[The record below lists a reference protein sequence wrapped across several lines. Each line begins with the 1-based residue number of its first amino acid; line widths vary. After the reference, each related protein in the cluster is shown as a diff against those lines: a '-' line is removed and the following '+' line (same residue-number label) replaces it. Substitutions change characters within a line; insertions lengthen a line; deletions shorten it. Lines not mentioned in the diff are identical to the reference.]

1 MTKIDIH
8 VHTTASSCSI
18 FRPEELVKNA
28 VTMKVPVVVTTNHHN
43 SFGDADYLNRH
54 LGSHGIKYFAGLEM
68 TCEWGDFLIFGENLR
83 EFNGYTGKFPVNL
96 LPRKDIAVIWAH
108 PYRFYTY
115 PEIER
120 IKYYAAPFIDAVEAI
135 NGNCLRSCPEANLQA
150 EKLGQELG
158 KPLVAGSDAH
168 SEKMFFMTGTFF
180 DDPINTYSE
189 FVEALK
195 FGKVK
200 IEF

>member
-18 FRPEELVKNA
+18 FRPDELVRSA
-28 VTMKVPVVVTTNHHN
+28 VRMKVPIVVTTNHHD
-43 SFGDADYLNRH
+43 SFGDANYLKEN
-54 LGSHGIKYFAGLEM
+54 LEPHGIKYFAGLEM

-83 EFNGYTGKFPVNL
+83 EFNGYAGRFPVHH

-108 PYRFYTY
+108 PYRFYS
-115 PEIER
+115 PGEIDR

-135 NGNCLRSCPEANLQA
+135 NGNCLRSCPEANLLA

-180 DDPINTYSE
+180 EEPINTYSD
-189 FVEALK
+189 FIGALK
-195 FGKVK
+195 FGKVE